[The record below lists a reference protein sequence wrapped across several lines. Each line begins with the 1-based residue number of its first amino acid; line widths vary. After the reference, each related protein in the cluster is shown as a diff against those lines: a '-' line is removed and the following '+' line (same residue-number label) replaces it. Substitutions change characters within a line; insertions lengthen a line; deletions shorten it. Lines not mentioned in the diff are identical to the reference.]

1 MDAVSGIRN
10 FVVNEYNRKLR
21 LGDLGG
27 RPVENLPASQPESE
41 PIREVASSQLNAQ
54 PIV

>member
-21 LGDLGG
+21 LGDLEG
-27 RPVENLPASQPESE
+27 RPVEKLSTSQPESA
-41 PIREVASSQLNAQ
+41 PIREVASSKLNTQ

>member
-10 FVVNEYNRKLR
+10 FLANQYNRKLR
-21 LGDLGG
+21 LGDLEG
-27 RPVENLPASQPESE
+27 RAVQKLEPSQPESE
-41 PIREVASSQLNAQ
+41 PAHEVATSKLNAQ

>member
-10 FVVNEYNRKLR
+10 FVANEYNRRLR
-21 LGDLGG
+21 LGDLEG
-27 RPVENLPASQPESE
+27 RPVEKLPASQPESE
-41 PIREVASSQLNAQ
+41 PIREVASSKLNAQ